1 MTDGWD
7 DGYEDSIDDG
17 HEFAEKFLSP
27 PEATGG
33 SGFDVVSEDT
43 PVDKPPPAEKLGS
56 GIVLAQFEGICVVHG
71 DKINI
76 DDPITHQ
83 DANGYPMNGWR
94 HAGCIGPQAFTTRY
108 KQAEKMT
115 DDFLGHS
122 EGPEAPS
129 S

>member
-17 HEFAEKFLSP
+17 HEFAEKFMSSP
-27 PEATGG
+27 GATGG
-33 SGFDVVSEDT
+33 SGSDLASDAT
-43 PVDKPPPAEKLGS
+43 PSEKLDF
-56 GIVLAQFEGICVVHG
+56 GIVPAKFEGICVVHG

>member
-17 HEFAEKFLSP
+17 HEFAEKFMSSP
-27 PEATGG
+27 GATGG
-33 SGFDVVSEDT
+33 SGSDLASDAT
-43 PVDKPPPAEKLGS
+43 PSEKLDF
-56 GIVLAQFEGICVVHG
+56 GIVPASYSGTCVVC
-71 DKINI
+71 KSPINVG
-76 DDPITHQ
+76 DPITAQ
-83 DANGYPMNGWR
+83 DAKGWRMNGWR
-94 HAGCIGPQAFTTRY
+94 HAGCVGPQAFTSRY